1 MAGYIVQQMLNGL
14 VLAALYGL
22 LAVAFALVHAVTRR
36 IVFTLGDLAT
46 YAAFYAVLATLFATL
61 FDTSDPAQLLVA
73 FAAAAIGTAALGLAI
88 NRMMVVPLVGK
99 SSQAL
104 MIASVGLSIVVQ
116 EVLRIS
122 SGGRDQWLPPYFP
135 DAGLS
140 FVLDGYPVRTS
151 AMALVA
157 FGLAAVLC
165 IVLVAFMRWT
175 PAGRWWR
182 AVSEDAGL
190 AALCGIDVA
199 RVTAV
204 TFLAAGGFA
213 AAAGFILAV
222 RYSGVTFS
230 MGLMLALKALFAG
243 IIGGFGTLSGAIA
256 GAVLLAGLE
265 TAWQAAFDI
274 NYRDVAVFGVI
285 ILVLMLR
292 PDGLVGHPLRID
304 QPDRVR

>member
-1 MAGYIVQQMLNGL
+1 MAGYIVQQTLNGL
-14 VLAALYGL
+14 VLAAVYAL

-46 YAAFYAVLATLFATL
+46 YGAFYVVLAALFASL
-61 FDTSDPAQLLVA
+61 LDYADLGQLLIALVLVV
-73 FAAAAIGTAALGLAI
+73 IGTAALGFAV
-88 NRMMVVPLVGK
+88 NRLMVAPLQGK

-104 MIASVGLSIVVQ
+104 MIASIGLSIVVA
-116 EVLRIS
+116 ETLRLS

-135 DAGLS
+135 DAGIG
-140 FVLDGYPVRTS
+140 FTLDGYAVRTS
-151 AMALVA
+151 AMALMA
-157 FGLAAVLC
+157 FSLAIVLC
-165 IVLVAFMRWT
+165 LLLIAFMRWT

-182 AVSEDAGL
+182 AVSEDPGL
-190 AALCGIDVA
+190 AALCGIDPG
-199 RVTAV
+199 RVTGF

-213 AAAGFILAV
+213 AVAGFILAV

-230 MGLMLALKALFAG
+230 MGLMLALKGLFAG

-256 GAVLLAGLE
+256 GAVLLAALE

-285 ILVLMLR
+285 ILVLVLR
-292 PDGLVGHPLRID
+292 PDGLIGRPLRID

>member
-14 VLAALYGL
+14 VLAAVYGL

-46 YAAFYAVLATLFATL
+46 YGAFYAVLATHFATL
-61 FDTSDPAQLLVA
+61 LDYSDLAQLLFA
-73 FAAAAIGTAALGLAI
+73 FAAAAIGTGALGYAI
-88 NRMMVVPLVGK
+88 NRTMVAPIQGK
-99 SSQAL
+99 PSQAL
-104 MIASVGLSIVVQ
+104 MIASIGLSIVVQ
-116 EVLRIS
+116 ETLRLS
-122 SGGRDQWLPPYFP
+122 TGGRDQWLPPYFP
-135 DAGLS
+135 DAGIS
-140 FVLDGYPVRTS
+140 FVLSGYPVRTS
-151 AMALVA
+151 AMALA
-157 FGLAAVLC
+157 SFGLAAVLC
-165 IVLVAFMRWT
+165 LVLAGFMRWT

-190 AALCGIDVA
+190 AALCGIDPG
-199 RVTAV
+199 RVTGF

-230 MGLMLALKALFAG
+230 MGLMLALKGLFAG

-256 GAVLLAGLE
+256 GAVLLAALE

-285 ILVLMLR
+285 ILVLVLR
-292 PDGLVGHPLRID
+292 PDGLIGRPLRID
-304 QPDRVR
+304 QPDHVR